1 MPDPR
6 GRRRGRQRERARKS
20 RAEIAPAVAPK
31 VPPAGAG
38 DDAPAPEPLATTP
51 RRVRGAMPAGATP
64 SPTARA
70 TGMMLAVVTAFL
82 AGLLIKDSGGSV
94 TAIIAGVL
102 LILLAVAVAV
112 LVAAPGRVRTL
123 LRR

>member
-6 GRRRGRQRERARKS
+6 GRRRGRQSERARKS
-20 RAEIAPAVAPK
+20 RADTAPAADTK
-31 VPPAGAG
+31 GPPAGAG
-38 DDAPAPEPLATTP
+38 GEVPPSEPPAMTA
-51 RRVRGAMPAGATP
+51 RRVRRPMPAGATP

-102 LILLAVAVAV
+102 LILLAVVVAV